1 METKRITDN
10 IEDAAAIICAGG
22 LVAVPTETVYGL
34 AGCGLNEQTV
44 QQIYEVKGR
53 PAVKPL
59 SLMVPDESAMERYC
73 EDVPD
78 TAHTLARRFWP
89 GPLTIVLRAKGEIPS
104 IVLAGGKTVGLR
116 CPDHPL
122 TLKLLRKCA
131 LPLAAPSA
139 NPSGAES
146 PKTAGQVLQYFDGK
160 IDAVIDGGPC
170 GIGRESTLIDMSGT
184 PYRILR
190 EGALPRETIAAA
202 LAEKLTL
209 IGITGPSGVGKTTA
223 LQELG
228 GMGALVLD
236 CDVIYHELLE
246 QDKDLLAAL
255 EEAFPATVR
264 DGRLDRKA
272 LGRIVFADDG
282 KLAELN
288 RITHRFVTR
297 AVDARLQEYA
307 MQGGRLAAVDAV
319 ELISSG
325 LSQKCAATVGV
336 LAEREKRIERIM
348 RRDGISRGAAE
359 ARIDAQKPDRY
370 YRENCSHILFN
381 NADAD
386 RFSADCRA
394 LFKEILNHG

>member
-228 GMGALVLD
+228 AMGALVLD

-336 LAEREKRIERIM
+336 LAKREKRIERIM

-386 RFSADCRA
+386 RFSADCRT